1 MTISVFPGGE
11 HDFFL
16 KPDTPLAR
24 HAYDDAIDFMRSKL
38 AGK

>member
-24 HAYDDAIDFMRSKL
+24 NAYKDVINFMNSKL
-38 AGK
+38 LGK